1 MGARRGAELAMAAVL
16 RLLGALKPAD
26 AQELEQA
33 LVLSRRG
40 QPVGIAA
47 PSSDWLANA
56 ERQIVPF
63 ART

>member
-1 MGARRGAELAMAAVL
+1 MAAVL